1 MIRKLF
7 KYFRRFTLLFIAGVT
22 ALLVSTPFY
31 IYNQFNLE
39 IPVARLTFEQ
49 AEAYNFTAFLQQGDF
64 CNSQAYTI
72 LGDQFQLDAGFIKWK
87 GLGVVLGFK
96 PRYRLDRL
104 SGRYS
109 EIARQN
115 NQDNLAHNLAPDVLF
130 DFFDENTPAGS
141 SGWLM
146 DTRYGSSVYLNIDP
160 SLRYTVYATEDGLIT
175 RAESPTEFIRENGQ
189 LQIEITQGCAGS
201 PAILAQW
208 SETLNAL
215 AVSALN

>member
-1 MIRKLF
+1 MIRKTL
-7 KYFRRFTLLFIAGVT
+7 KYFRRLTLLSIAGVT
-22 ALLVSTPFY
+22 ALLLSTPFY
-31 IYNQFNLE
+31 IYDQFNQE
-39 IPVARLTFEQ
+39 TPVARLAFKQTGD
-49 AEAYNFTAFLQQGDF
+49 YNFTALLQQGDF
-64 CNSQAYTI
+64 CSSQAFTI
-72 LGDQFQLDAGFIKWK
+72 LGDQFQLDAGFVKWK
-87 GLGVVLGFK
+87 GLGVILGFK

-109 EIARQN
+109 DITRQN
-115 NQDNLAHNLAPDVLF
+115 NLDNLAHNLAPDVLF

-175 RAESPTEFIRENGQ
+175 RAESPAEFIRENGQ

-201 PAILAQW
+201 PTVLAQW
-208 SETLNAL
+208 SETLNSM